1 MYACMYVYSI
11 YVYNIVYNYLYIYNV
26 RLKNT
31 MRLPLQTTEIVVR
44 TAIRSAGRDSL
55 RYFVDSPFLFFHLP
69 VFLFLFLFV
78 FHFNRPITFP
88 PINIFI

>member
-1 MYACMYVYSI
+1 MYVCMYVYSI

-55 RYFVDSPFLFFHLP
+55 RYFADSPFPFLSSSSLPLHLHLRFP
-69 VFLFLFLFV
+69 
-78 FHFNRPITFP
+78 FN
-88 PINIFI
+88 